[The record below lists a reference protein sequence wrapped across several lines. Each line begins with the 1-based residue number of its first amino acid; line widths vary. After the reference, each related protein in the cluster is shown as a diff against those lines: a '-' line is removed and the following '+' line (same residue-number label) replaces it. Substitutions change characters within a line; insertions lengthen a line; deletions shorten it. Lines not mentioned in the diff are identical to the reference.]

1 MRNFLIWISGVQ
13 PDLLE
18 QAPADRAKYQGIGGA
33 VLTTATLA
41 AISMYFALQ
50 MAVRAPWWGALF
62 ISIVWFGAILN
73 LDRWLVVSIQRT
85 DKRRQ
90 ALTVAL
96 PRLLLALLFGV
107 VISTPLV
114 LQIFRPEVEAEINK
128 IRLEQTEQFQG
139 DLTGGATGKKIK
151 DLETREASLLA
162 TISSGGAITDA
173 EADPTVVNLRSQ
185 LDSWS
190 DKRDNARRLAAC
202 ELTGFNCPGG
212 TTGKSGDGPIYRQR
226 LAEQND
232 AQAEVDKLTRR
243 LDSRIKDL
251 QTSEKTSRS
260 QTLRDAN
267 AALPGVQKQLTTL
280 RDLQHSEQTAFE
292 EKNENNTG
300 FLIRLK
306 ALDRV
311 SGDDF
316 TLGMWR
322 LLLFLLITTLE
333 CLPIFVKILQLFGP
347 RTAYEQIAY
356 EHEQTRL
363 LSGKDSAQKRHEAAT
378 IEREAALTQTRAL
391 AEARAQAVR
400 EISDLTVQAEKRV
413 AAAILAAWEQ
423 REIDNIPHK
432 LDQYLTSGTYTEVT
446 PVEQD
451 VEQPAPLFGPGAP
464 GVSPYWAANYD
475 VLQQHNSTTNDS
487 PAN

>member
-1 MRNFLIWISGVQ
+1 VKNFLIWISGAQ
-13 PDLLE
+13 TDLLD
-18 QAPADRAKYQGIGGA
+18 QAPGDRAKYQGIGGA

-41 AISMYFALQ
+41 SVSMFFALR

-62 ISIVWFGAILN
+62 IAAIWFCAILN

-85 DKRRQ
+85 DRRRQ

-139 DLTGGATGKKIK
+139 DLTGGETGKKIK
-151 DLETREASLLA
+151 DLQAREQSLLT
-162 TISSGGAITDA
+162 TISSGGAITDT
-173 EADPTVVNLRSQ
+173 EADPTVVNLRGQ
-185 LDSWS
+185 LNDWT
-190 DKRDNARRLAAC
+190 DKRNNARRLAAC

-212 TTGKSGDGPIYRQR
+212 TTGKSGDGPIYHQR

-232 AQAEVDKLTRR
+232 AQTQVDKITDR
-243 LDSRIKDL
+243 LDNRIKEL
-251 QTSEKTSRS
+251 QNSEKTSRA

-267 AALPGVQKQLTTL
+267 AALPGVQQQIKTL
-280 RDLQHSEQTAFE
+280 QDLQHNEQAAFE
-292 EKNENNTG
+292 DKNESNTG

-311 SGDDF
+311 SGGDF

-347 RTAYEQIAY
+347 RTAYEQIAH
-356 EHEQTRL
+356 EHEQSRL
-363 LSGKDSAQKRHEAAT
+363 LSGKDSAQKRHETAT
-378 IEREAALTQTRAL
+378 LERETALAQSRAL
-391 AEARAQAVR
+391 AQAREQAVR
-400 EISDLTVQAEKRV
+400 EISDMTVEAEKRV

-423 REIDNIPHK
+423 REIDNIPQK
-432 LDQYLTSGTYTEVT
+432 LDQYLTSGTYTEIT
-446 PVEQD
+446 PAKDET
-451 VEQPAPLFGPGAP
+451 PLYGPGAP
-464 GVSPYWAANYD
+464 GVTPYWVANYD
-475 VLQQHNSTTNDS
+475 ALARND
-487 PAN
+487 PPNH